1 MATKHHGKSRC
12 HERKEKASCSV
23 PYQYSVLCFLNEE
36 PCVCILP
43 WALQVA
49 QLAVLTAIS
58 SSAPG
63 QPMQTLEGL
72 GALVW
77 PQWSSCL
84 WKMELQILETM
95 VPSLPAVVLWA
106 PRLALPGP
114 RGNRT
119 NASPCLPLR
128 IVKIREANN
137 RPRMSSYI

>member
-23 PYQYSVLCFLNEE
+23 PYRYSVLCFLNEE

-63 QPMQTLEGL
+63 QPMQTLEDL

-84 WKMELQILETM
+84 WKTELQI
-95 VPSLPAVVLWA
+95 
-106 PRLALPGP
+106 
-114 RGNRT
+114 
-119 NASPCLPLR
+119 
-128 IVKIREANN
+128 
-137 RPRMSSYI
+137 